1 MNRRMTV
8 VSFRTKRPI
17 SDLILNVESGSIVE
31 YLNEDKPASRLAKVI
46 SVAVDISE
54 SRKVEVDV
62 ESTVI
67 SGRRPKRFELAFIYG
82 GKLVVAGVAG
92 KSELIKAM
100 SRISKG
106 VEVVRMEN
114 DRLGRNVPVIGYV
127 FEFDS
132 ADRLTER
139 QTGQYNEKGIFHGS
153 IDELWGHLSP

>member
-1 MNRRMTV
+1 MTV

-17 SDLILNVESGSIVE
+17 SDLILNKESGSVVE

-46 SVAVDISE
+46 SIAVDISK
-54 SRKVEVDV
+54 SYKVEVDV

-67 SGRRPKRFELAFIYG
+67 SGRRPKRFELAFVHG

-92 KSELIKAM
+92 RGELIKAM

-114 DRLGRNVPVIGYV
+114 DRLGRNVSVIGYV

-139 QTGQYNEKGIFHGS
+139 QTDQYNERGIFHGS
-153 IDELWGHLSP
+153 IDGLWGHLSP

>member
-1 MNRRMTV
+1 MRSRLERNDFSTPPSEKSKIRVSV
-8 VSFRTKRPI
+8 VSVSLK
-17 SDLILNVESGSIVE
+17 SGSISFSVGIR
-31 YLNEDKPASRLAKVI
+31 SRPI
-46 SVAVDISE
+46 FVDISK
-54 SRKVEVDV
+54 SYKVEVDV

-67 SGRRPKRFELAFIYG
+67 SGRRPKRFELAFIHG

-92 KSELIKAM
+92 RGELIKAM

-114 DRLGRNVPVIGYV
+114 DRLGRNVSVIGYV

-139 QTGQYNEKGIFHGS
+139 QTDQYNERGIFHGS
-153 IDELWGHLSP
+153 IDGLWGHLSP

>member
-1 MNRRMTV
+1 MTV

-17 SDLILNVESGSIVE
+17 SDLILNKESGSVVE

-46 SVAVDISE
+46 SIAVDISK
-54 SRKVEVDV
+54 SYKVEVDV

-67 SGRRPKRFELAFIYG
+67 SGRRPKRFELAFILG

-92 KSELIKAM
+92 RGELIKAM

-114 DRLGRNVPVIGYV
+114 DRLGRNVSVIGYV

-139 QTGQYNEKGIFHGS
+139 QTDQYNERGIFHGS
-153 IDELWGHLSP
+153 IDGLWGHLSP

>member
-1 MNRRMTV
+1 MTV

-17 SDLILNVESGSIVE
+17 SDLILNKESGSVVE

-46 SVAVDISE
+46 SIAVDISK
-54 SRKVEVDV
+54 SYKVEVDV

-67 SGRRPKRFELAFIYG
+67 SGRRPKRFELAFIHG

-92 KSELIKAM
+92 RGELIKAM

-114 DRLGRNVPVIGYV
+114 DRLGRNVSVIGYV

-139 QTGQYNEKGIFHGS
+139 QTDQYNERGIFHGS
-153 IDELWGHLSP
+153 IDGLWGHLSP

>member
-1 MNRRMTV
+1 MTV

-17 SDLILNVESGSIVE
+17 SDLIVDKESGSIVE
-31 YLNEDKPASRLAKVI
+31 YLKEDNPASRLAKVI

-54 SRKVEVDV
+54 SYKVEVDI

-82 GKLVVAGVAG
+82 GRLVVAGVAG
-92 KSELIKAM
+92 KGELIKAM

-114 DRLGRNVPVIGYV
+114 DRLGRKVSVIGYV
-127 FEFDS
+127 FEYET
-132 ADRLTER
+132 ADRLTGR
-139 QTGQYNEKGIFHGS
+139 QIGQYNEKSIFHGS
-153 IDELWGHLSP
+153 IDELWSRLSP